1 MIKTKNDT
9 LNIISFPRFKVTNEQ
24 ILRFGCCIFTAFA
37 ITFSGINFSFADTP
51 KEPKA
56 PIAIKAEVDK
66 HSVAI
71 GDKIK
76 YTIAVFCAKNIEVEF
91 PDFGK
96 NLENFAIKDFASS
109 RKTFFGKQRI
119 TTWYLLDTY
128 VTGESIIPKA
138 VIKYRRSGQKDWNQ
152 AEIPEQKI
160 TVKSMLEKAG
170 PNAILRDI
178 KNPVNLPQKINRY
191 FIMAMLILAV
201 ILILSAV
208 FLLKTK
214 NTPGLSSL
222 KPAHEIAYE
231 QLAALRKKDLIG
243 QGKIKE
249 FYIEISDITRHY
261 IENRFN
267 IKAPEMTTEEFFIK
281 VKVHPQ
287 FKAGHKTLLKEFLLC
302 CDLVKFAK
310 YTPLTP
316 EIDSTFESAEKFIG
330 QTKEEQKTL
339 TNTKVLIKVSS

>member
-1 MIKTKNDT
+1 MIKTKNDI
-9 LNIISFPRFKVTNEQ
+9 LNIVSLRAMTKEQ
-24 ILRFGCCIFTAFA
+24 ILRFGCCIFTALL

-51 KEPKA
+51 KEPKS
-56 PIAIKAEVDK
+56 PVTINAEVNK

-76 YTIAVFCAKNIEVEF
+76 YTITVSCAKNIEVEF
-91 PDFGK
+91 PDSGK
-96 NLENFAIKDFASS
+96 NLENFAIKDFGSS
-109 RKTFFGKQRI
+109 RKVFFAKQRI

-128 VTGESIIPKA
+128 VTGESVIPKT
-138 VIKYRRSGQKDWNQ
+138 VIKYRQIGQKDWNQ

-160 TVKSMLEKAG
+160 TVKSMLEKTG
-170 PNAILRDI
+170 PNAALRDI
-178 KNPVNLPQKINRY
+178 KEPVNLPQKFNRY

-208 FLLKTK
+208 FLLKAKTSR
-214 NTPGLSSL
+214 GLLSL

-231 QLAALRKKDLIG
+231 QLAALKKKDLIG

-281 VKVHPQ
+281 VKEHPQ
-287 FKAGHKTLLKEFLLC
+287 FQAGHKALLKEFLIF

-310 YTPLTP
+310 YTPSTQ
-316 EIDSTFESAEKFIG
+316 EIDSTFESAERFIG
-330 QTKEEQKTL
+330 QTKDKEEKTIS
-339 TNTKVLIKVSS
+339 N